1 MANQPHIPAHERRIH
16 ELDQNVERIF
26 DIRKR
31 LGKGAY
37 GIVWKATDKRNK
49 DTVALKKIF
58 DAFRDETDA
67 QRTYREV
74 IFLRAFRHH
83 PNIIRLMDVFKAG
96 NNLDFYLVFEFMES
110 DLHNVIKKGDVLK
123 DIHKRFVMYQLINA
137 IKYMHSGNVIHRDLK
152 PSNILIDSKCRLKV
166 ADFGLARTLSTKR
179 KAEFDDM
186 DHEGMLTDY
195 VATRWYR
202 APEILVASRNYTK
215 GIDMWGLGCILGE
228 MIRQKPL
235 FQGTSTVNQIEKIV
249 MALPDVT
256 QRDIDSIGASFG
268 TVLLSKKIHR
278 DRRHSLDEMLR
289 NCCDDAISLV
299 KSLLVLNPH
308 GRLTAKAAIQH
319 PYVSRFRTASADM
332 ELRVDIHPPMKDD
345 VRYGVDQY
353 RGSLYDMVGR
363 ESRGSA
369 RTVSN
374 ATPSS
379 TREIS
384 TTKSQRKSPVL
395 HSSQS
400 PSPRT
405 LSASQTDKKL
415 EPHPQPQEVSTLGR
429 RIVEQKKQQAA
440 ANTSSSISSSLQKHR
455 PPSKEVVLRT
465 ETAAPQGKSA
475 RNLAKCRHNRVVLQR
490 ELAAVAA
497 ATVPRKKS
505 TTTTTSWQPQVQAQ
519 GRFHAEAKA
528 HVQALLQAQMPL
540 PSAAAAAA
548 AAAAITTEGSP
559 SKIAPSEVQESTNLR
574 RNRSLRSKV
583 TKEIKSRDKSHQSK
597 GEVTKTTKDRDKMT
611 VAIPPPEERMERR
624 RQVIQEEKT
633 RVLELRQQ
641 HERRNNQRSRMAEN
655 LRLMEEERE
664 QLEEMAEQEAAAKA
678 FNEIARKVKK
688 LTQNSQQK
696 KKKRREKEKEQE
708 GRASVEKLENPEQQR
723 PEDEVDPADMFL
735 AGTGICY
742 RQRINHLEEEMAKC
756 KEQLVNFVQ
765 DHQDL
770 LSHDG
775 LRYHFTKLQPRK
787 DQEQD
792 EEEAEDRDGKPL
804 AEGSGDPGS
813 QSFELFRREQQRQR
827 QRQLQEFLA
836 RDDTNEFDIPDL
848 ANVYR
853 ASCYRSLNPP
863 PASGSS
869 SPASGRRESG
879 SDQSQEHDY
888 APFANYFPNYTQ
900 LEEARRRQ
908 EQPERPRKLE
918 ERLEEHRK
926 RQERMQ
932 AQIKACQKQHDS
944 LGLHHTVHH
953 HHHHQA
959 ASGPRYDPMRLRQND
974 IQEAKFSQGV
984 K

>member
-1 MANQPHIPAHERRIH
+1 MANQPNIPAHERRIH
-16 ELDQNVERIF
+16 ELDQNVERMF
-26 DIRKR
+26 DVRKR

-249 MALPDVT
+249 LALPDVT

-332 ELRVDIHPPMKDD
+332 ELRVDIHPPLKDD

-353 RGSLYDMVGR
+353 RSNLYDMIGR

-379 TREIS
+379 NREIS
-384 TTKSQRKSPVL
+384 STTTTKPQRVVSRT
-395 HSSQS
+395 
-400 PSPRT
+400 RT

-415 EPHPQPQEVSTLGR
+415 ELHPPPQPPQEVVSTLSR
-429 RIVEQKKQQAA
+429 RIPEQKKP
-440 ANTSSSISSSLQKHR
+440 TTLQKPR
-455 PPSKEVVLRT
+455 PPSKDVVLPVNPP
-465 ETAAPQGKSA
+465 APAGKSA

-490 ELAAVAA
+490 ELAAV
-497 ATVPRKKS
+497 KKSSITS
-505 TTTTTSWQPQVQAQ
+505 TTTWQSQVQAQ
-519 GRFHAEAKA
+519 GKFHAEAKA
-528 HVQALLQAQMPL
+528 HVQALLQSQMPL
-540 PSAAAAAA
+540 PSAAA
-548 AAAAITTEGSP
+548 GSP
-559 SKIAPSEVQESTNLR
+559 PEIQEVTTLR
-574 RNRSLRSKV
+574 RNRSLRTKT
-583 TKEIKSRDKSHQSK
+583 TKEIKSRDKSSQSK
-597 GEVTKTTKDRDKMT
+597 GERD
-611 VAIPPPEERMERR
+611 PPAEERR
-624 RQVIQEEKT
+624 I
-633 RVLELRQQ
+633 LE
-641 HERRNNQRSRMAEN
+641 ERRNLQRRRMADN

-664 QLEEMAEQEAAAKA
+664 QLEEMREQEAAAKA
-678 FNEIARKVKK
+678 FSEIARKVKK
-688 LTQNSQQK
+688 LTQNSQT
-696 KKKRREKEKEQE
+696 KKKREKDKKEREKQEEKEEKQE
-708 GRASVEKLENPEQQR
+708 EEQ
-723 PEDEVDPADMFL
+723 EDIF
-735 AGTGICY
+735 CY

-770 LSHDG
+770 LTQER
-775 LRYHFTKLQPRK
+775 LRYHIKKLQPRK
-787 DQEQD
+787 DRDEDQEKDQ
-792 EEEAEDRDGKPL
+792 EENQE
-804 AEGSGDPGS
+804 
-813 QSFELFRREQQRQR
+813 ELFRREQERQR
-827 QRQLQEFLA
+827 HRQLQEFLN
-836 RDDTNEFDIPDL
+836 RDDTNEFDLPDL

-853 ASCYRSLNPP
+853 ASCFRSFNLQTPP
-863 PASGSS
+863 PVAASGSCSSS

-879 SDQSQEHDY
+879 ESEQDY
-888 APFANYFPNYTQ
+888 LFTSYFPNY
-900 LEEARRRQ
+900 RQ
-908 EQPERPRKLE
+908 EQKERE
-918 ERLEEHRK
+918 EREDLQEQRK
-926 RQERMQ
+926 RQERMK
-932 AQIKACQKQHDS
+932 AQLKACQKQHDG

-953 HHHHQA
+953 QRHHHLRQA
-959 ASGPRYDPMRLRQND
+959 AGGGGGGGPRYDPMRLRHHD

-984 K
+984 N